1 MKISAD
7 FFQLANRSISRWT
20 QYCPPLQSLS
30 ISIKCMSAVRKLWES
45 MLTMMDGAG
54 KERCFHWQHEIR
66 ISGLT
71 FRGRHIIIICYSMY
85 MIIFFLEYH
94 LMCGPVFMNCPFHIP
109 LPALP
114 LPLSAIEMWNGAT
127 KRIRSL
133 INMQGPSCKLQ
144 FKS

>member
-30 ISIKCMSAVRKLWES
+30 ISIKCMSAVRKLWKS
-45 MLTMMDGAG
+45 MLTMTDGAG

-85 MIIFFLEYH
+85 MIIFCLEYH
-94 LMCGPVFMNCPFHIP
+94 LIWPAPVKLFGCVDLSLWIVHSIFHCQHCHCLYRPLKCGMEPPRESV
-109 LPALP
+109 L
-114 LPLSAIEMWNGAT
+114 W
-127 KRIRSL
+127 
-133 INMQGPSCKLQ
+133 
-144 FKS
+144 